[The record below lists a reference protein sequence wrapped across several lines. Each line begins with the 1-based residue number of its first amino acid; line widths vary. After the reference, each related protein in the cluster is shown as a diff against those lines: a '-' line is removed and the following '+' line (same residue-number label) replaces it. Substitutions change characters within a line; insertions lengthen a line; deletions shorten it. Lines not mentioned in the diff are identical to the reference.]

1 VKYTRLSQQ
10 LLLATSLSLASTS
23 ALLASDA
30 SIDEKEGTPSATP
43 TAVVHQD
50 DQQDT
55 QITQIPSAVPTS
67 VVATEESKPASG
79 GFFSLFSWG
88 SAPQEPVEVKGD
100 VLSSPVVLSDTPE
113 DVVKETPVG
122 GIASGTPESKDAS
135 VLSATPSS
143 SSEEKA
149 SSVGI
154 FTYFTP
160 SYWFSGQSTPA
171 SSSVD
176 SAPSQNDGKSID
188 DASKSVSASSSTEEH
203 SEEDATPWTPESG
216 TATPPTAALS
226 TDTPSTPS
234 SSVPENMMDSRMDFA
249 QELAKMKFSFEHSFN
264 RETRLG
270 FGTFL
275 DKTGVSLYEEAT
287 YTLEFAGRTFT
298 LAARDLINQDPSQTS
313 RLNLITITD
322 HSADKVLY
330 AAETVPP
337 MPAWGFLPADNFM
350 LKHFASLG
358 TVNLKEARGNP
369 VGLLFVG
376 DKGFLLQDNDDVNI
390 KIGTSKPVRVEA
402 QNVVAYLRAADL
414 SKAPKI
420 TQIKRA
426 SKVVYSGQ

>member
-1 VKYTRLSQQ
+1 MKYTRLSQQ

-30 SIDEKEGTPSATP
+30 SIDEKDGTPSATP

-55 QITQIPSAVPTS
+55 QITQTPSAVPTS
-67 VVATEESKPASG
+67 VVATEEPKPTSG
-79 GFFSLFSWG
+79 GLLSYFWR
-88 SAPQEPVEVKGD
+88 SAPQEPKEAKGD

-135 VLSATPSS
+135 VSNATPPS

-149 SSVGI
+149 SSGG
-154 FTYFTP
+154 FLAYLTP
-160 SYWFSGQSTPA
+160 SYWLGGQSTPA

-176 SAPSQNDGKSID
+176 SGSSQNDGKSVD

-203 SEEDATPWTPESG
+203 SEEDATPWTPEAG

-249 QELAKMKFSFEHSFN
+249 QELAKMKFSFEHGPLGQ
-264 RETRLG
+264 RLG

-275 DKTGVSLYEEAT
+275 DKTGVSLYDGAD
-287 YTLEFAGRTFT
+287 YTVEFAGRSFT
-298 LAARDLINQDPSQTS
+298 LPARDLINQDPAQTS
-313 RLNLITITD
+313 RLNLITVTD

-350 LKHFASLG
+350 LKHFAGLG
-358 TVNLKEARGNP
+358 TVNLKEVRGNP

-402 QNVVAYLRAADL
+402 QNVVDYLRAADL

-426 SKVVYSGQ
+426 NKVVYSGQ